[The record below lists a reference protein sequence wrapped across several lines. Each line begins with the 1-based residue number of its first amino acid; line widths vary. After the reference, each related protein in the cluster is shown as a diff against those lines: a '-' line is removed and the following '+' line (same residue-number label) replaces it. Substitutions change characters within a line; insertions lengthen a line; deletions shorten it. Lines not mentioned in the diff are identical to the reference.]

1 MIVHFT
7 ASKKDIEKEYQD
19 LSLITKIIKDLGH
32 TFAREWWDDEY
43 KRTRDGNGDADL
55 DWKKINEEAMGA
67 LARADVVIIEAS
79 ARTLSIGYQLATA
92 IQQKKPVLVLTHGGS
107 LEGTFGSG
115 ISSDLVRFEEYD
127 PTDKAGLEKK
137 LAGFLRDNTIDTKDM
152 RFNFFIN
159 RPIYNYLRWASFK
172 TGKTKAEILR
182 ELVEREIDSRQ
193 L

>member
-7 ASKKDIEKEYQD
+7 TSKKDIEEEYQN
-19 LSLITKIIKDLGH
+19 LSQITGIIKDLGH
-32 TFAREWWDDEY
+32 TFARDWWSEEY
-43 KRTRDGNGDADL
+43 ERAKKGNKDTSEI

-67 LARADVVIIEAS
+67 LARADVVIIEAT
-79 ARTLSIGYQLATA
+79 AKTLSVGYQLASA
-92 IQQKKPVLVLTHGGS
+92 IQQKKPVLVLTKNNS
-107 LEGTFGSG
+107 LSGTFGSG
-115 ISSDLVRFEEYD
+115 ISSDLVRFAEYD
-127 PTDKAGLEKK
+127 DNNLEKIISD
-137 LAGFLRDNTIDTKDM
+137 FLRDNTIDTKDM

-182 ELVEREIDSRQ
+182 ELVEREIKNRE

>member
-7 ASKKDIEKEYQD
+7 TSKQDIEEEYSN
-19 LSLITKIIKDLGH
+19 LSKITSIIKDLGH
-32 TFAREWWDDEY
+32 TFARDWWSEEY
-43 KRTRDGNGDADL
+43 DRAKKGASDSEI

-67 LARADVVIIEAS
+67 LARADVVIIEAT
-79 ARTLSIGYQLATA
+79 AKTLSVGYQLANA
-92 IQQKKPVLVLTHGGS
+92 IHQKKPVLVLTKNNS
-107 LEGTFGSG
+107 LSGTFGSG
-115 ISSDLVRFEEYD
+115 ISSDLVRFAEYD
-127 PTDKAGLEKK
+127 DSNLQKIISD
-137 LAGFLRDNTIDTKDM
+137 FLSDNTIDTKDM

-182 ELVEREIDSRQ
+182 ELVEREIKNRE

>member
-7 ASKKDIEKEYQD
+7 ASKQDIEEEYQN
-19 LSLITKIIKDLGH
+19 LSRITDIIKELGH
-32 TFAREWWDDEY
+32 TFAREWWNDEY
-43 KRTRDGNGDADL
+43 KRAKEGDEDSEQ

-67 LARADVVIIEAS
+67 LARADVVIVEAT
-79 ARTLSIGYQLATA
+79 AKTLSVGYQLANA
-92 IQQKKPVLVLTHGGS
+92 IHQKKPVLVLTKNDS
-107 LEGTFGSG
+107 LSGTFGSG
-115 ISSDLVRFEEYD
+115 ISSDLVRFATYD
-127 PTDKAGLEKK
+127 TRDDKELKK
-137 LAGFLRDNTIDTKDM
+137 AIGDFLRDNTIDTKDM

-182 ELVEREIDSRQ
+182 ELVEREIKSRE